1 MAVERI
7 LIDFYMFILTGKG
20 WYRYEKPGGKEA
32 FVDPEVEQIILQY
45 SRDNGLERRNIPS
58 QVGVQT

>member
-1 MAVERI
+1 MEDVSEYQPR
-7 LIDFYMFILTGKG
+7 LFVNMGPILTGKG

-58 QVGVQT
+58 QV